1 MSFVPGE
8 KGIETTRDCLHEL
21 VGYIGYFLKGDL

>member
-8 KGIETTRDCLHEL
+8 EGIETTRDCMHEL
-21 VGYIGYFLKGDL
+21 VGYIEYYPKGNL